1 MAKFNYL
8 KMAAK
13 DLSSDLAH
21 GIKLSR
27 DKKLLKSLRSYRPLK
42 ELAKA
47 VGGLVSVFAAHTCAM
62 SIAEGLPLRDA
73 WWLSVTTLSTTG
85 YGDISPQ
92 TDFGR
97 VATLALPY
105 TLGIPLVGQ
114 CAALWVE
121 WRQHRKSQILEGRK
135 KWTMNDHIV
144 FLNIPKTHPKD
155 YYTELMRQLRKST
168 LSSAKKQA
176 LIVSSNFV
184 NNELPDKL
192 RELDVAHV
200 SYNANDEE
208 AFEHSSLKNAAVIV
222 VLCRDED
229 DPDADSIVYHQVS
242 QGRRENPNALIIAE
256 VVHDRNK
263 DGVYKEG
270 ANHILRPM
278 RTYPAMLA
286 RAILAPGSEQ
296 LAEDIFSS
304 DGTECVRYDVDL
316 RAKWAAVACPILSAD
331 IGSPVAYVNRSN
343 KVIAEMKGSEI
354 IDAKAIM
361 VLARA
366 GDIRSDRELHKA
378 LEGIEYPEI

>member
-1 MAKFNYL
+1 MARFRNL
-8 KMAAK
+8 KNASQ
-13 DLSSDLAH
+13 DLGRDFVENL
-21 GIKLSR
+21 KLRR
-27 DKKLLKSLRSYRPLK
+27 DRNLLKSLRSYRPFQ
-42 ELAKA
+42 EFCKA
-47 VGGLVSVFAAHTCAM
+47 VAGVGAVFLTHTGVM
-62 SIAEGLPLRDA
+62 SIAENLPLRDA

-97 VATLALPY
+97 VATLLLPY

-114 CAALWVE
+114 SAALWVE
-121 WRQHRKSQILEGRK
+121 WRQHRKKEILEGRK
-135 KWTMNDHIV
+135 EWTMKDHLV

-155 YYTELMRQLRKST
+155 YYTELMRQLRRSM
-168 LSSAKKQA
+168 LPFAKKQA

-208 AFEHSSLKNAAVIV
+208 AFENSSLAKASVIT

-242 QGRRENPNALIIAE
+242 RARRANPNALIIAE

-263 DGVYKEG
+263 EDIYKEG
-270 ANHILRPM
+270 ADHILRPM

-304 DGTECVRYDVDL
+304 DGTECVRYDVNL
-316 RAKWAAVACPILSAD
+316 RAKWAQVACPILSAD
-331 IGSPVAYVNRSN
+331 IGSPVAYVNRRN
-343 KVIAEMKGSEI
+343 KVIAEMKGSDLIE
-354 IDAKAIM
+354 ARAIM

-366 GDIRSDRELHKA
+366 GDIRPEHEVKAAVNDLMVAEL
-378 LEGIEYPEI
+378 